1 MQNPGH
7 ADHARELSRIKRIRG
22 QLEGVQKM
30 IEERRYCPDILS
42 QTRAISSAI
51 RSLEVALLENHLNHC
66 VAKAFDTKDEL
77 EREDK
82 IRELLELFAKRL
94 PK

>member
-1 MQNPGH
+1 MQKPGH
-7 ADHARELSRIKRIRG
+7 ADHARELARIKRIRG

-30 IEERRYCPDILS
+30 IEEGRYCPDILS

-66 VAKAFDTKDEL
+66 VKKAFGSKDGV